1 MKKISHNLLLTLLAL
16 ISIVLCI
23 AVLWFVNWTVNKLS
37 KEEQNKM
44 ELWAKATKLIAKQ
57 SYSENETTDL
67 LLQII
72 QSNTTIPIIVTNKND
87 SILLIRNCS
96 VDQHEI
102 PTLLST
108 FRSDGHCINIP
119 ISENEEQHLY
129 YAESNT
135 IKQLSHL
142 PLIEIAVVVLLGL
155 FAYLVFNQIKR
166 ADQDKVWIG
175 LARETAHQ
183 LGTPITAL
191 SGWTD
196 LLRSGDIDTQ
206 TAANEIDNDINR
218 LKSIATRFSK
228 IGSQPELKTS
238 SLNNT
243 INNVIS
249 YLQSRLP
256 NNITIRT
263 NLIDDICIN
272 HNPILLG
279 WTIENLCKNSA
290 DAISG
295 SGEIVISTYY
305 KKNNAIIDVTDNGKG
320 MSQSTIRKIF
330 RTGFTTKQRGWGI
343 GLALSKRIICEYHK
357 GKIFVA
363 SSEIGEGTTIRIIL
377 PQKTCTE

>member
-135 IKQLSHL
+135 IKQLSYL

-377 PQKTCTE
+377 PQKTCTK

>member
-135 IKQLSHL
+135 IKQLSYL

-238 SLNNT
+238 SLNYT

>member
-135 IKQLSHL
+135 IKQLSYL

>member
-87 SILLIRNCS
+87 GILLIRNCS

-135 IKQLSHL
+135 IKQLSYL

>member
-129 YAESNT
+129 FAESNT
-135 IKQLSHL
+135 IKQLSYL

>member
-135 IKQLSHL
+135 IKQLSYL

-295 SGEIVISTYY
+295 SGEIVINTYY

>member
-135 IKQLSHL
+135 IKQLSYL

-377 PQKTCTE
+377 PQTK